1 MIGADYCL
9 IILAMNQNNIN
20 CIKKKHF
27 KKLKQYALL
36 LSKDFDQEA
45 IHRFRV
51 EYKKLRAFVRLGS
64 LSLDIPNKV
73 KMSKKLKNW
82 YIVFGHLR
90 DLQLQRQRIIS
101 VLEIAPANP
110 HGYIDFL
117 NYEIIKLKNTLSE
130 KCFEA
135 AIKKNEKKINKGFP
149 EKISKS
155 NCLKFVT
162 RNLLMV
168 YQILLKGYMDDLDF
182 HAVRKYLKDIFYYL
196 ADDKLSL
203 SDIEPS
209 TIFNS
214 IDDSFLKSLLEE
226 LGKFQDLCTAIVL
239 LKSTSLDAFTL
250 EEQNILVQLNKQWVQ
265 EKEQLSKNFNSILK
279 GENCAA

>member
-1 MIGADYCL
+1 
-9 IILAMNQNNIN
+9 
-20 CIKKKHF
+20 
-27 KKLKQYALL
+27 
-36 LSKDFDQEA
+36 
-45 IHRFRV
+45 
-51 EYKKLRAFVRLGS
+51 
-64 LSLDIPNKV
+64 
-73 KMSKKLKNW
+73 
-82 YIVFGHLR
+82 
-90 DLQLQRQRIIS
+90 
-101 VLEIAPANP
+101 
-110 HGYIDFL
+110 
-117 NYEIIKLKNTLSE
+117 
-130 KCFEA
+130 
-135 AIKKNEKKINKGFP
+135 
-149 EKISKS
+149 
-155 NCLKFVT
+155 
-162 RNLLMV
+162 MV